1 MERQREWNK
10 LNAVLERNAL
20 KRQRMEL
27 ERKE

>member
-1 MERQREWNK
+1 MERQRELNK
-10 LNAVLERNAL
+10 LNAVFERNAL